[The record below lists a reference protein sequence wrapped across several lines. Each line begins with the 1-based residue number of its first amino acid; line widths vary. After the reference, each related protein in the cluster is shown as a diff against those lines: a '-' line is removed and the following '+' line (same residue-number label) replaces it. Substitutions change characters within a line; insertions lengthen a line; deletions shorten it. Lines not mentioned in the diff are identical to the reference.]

1 MSNTKRKALALPV
14 PQTRDDAV
22 DQMARIGELRRLIM
36 AHKADAA
43 AKLARIAEVVEEAI
57 EPLQAELLAKE
68 KGLQS
73 YCEANRSD
81 LTQGGKVKFHRF
93 ATGKV
98 SWRKRPAK
106 VSISKAK
113 DVIARL
119 KELGLKRFIRSEEAI
134 DKEAMLKEVSAA
146 EAVEGVSISSAG
158 EDFSIEPAEVET
170 DAGRAA

>member
-1 MSNTKRKALALPV
+1 MPTKRKALALPV
-14 PQTRDDAV
+14 PQSRDEAV
-22 DQMARIGELRRLIM
+22 EQVAQIGALRRQIAAIKARAAAQLAKIGE
-36 AHKADAA
+36 A
-43 AKLARIAEVVEEAI
+43 VEEAV
-57 EPLQAELLAKE
+57 EPLEVELNAME

-81 LTQGGKVKFHRF
+81 LTRNGKVKFHRF

-106 VSISKAK
+106 VSIKGAK

-119 KELGLKRFIRSEEAI
+119 KEHGLKRFIRTEETI
-134 DKEAMLKEVSAA
+134 DKEAMLKEASAA
-146 EAVEGVSISSAG
+146 EAIEGVTIRSAG
-158 EDFSIEPAEVET
+158 EDFAIEPAEVET